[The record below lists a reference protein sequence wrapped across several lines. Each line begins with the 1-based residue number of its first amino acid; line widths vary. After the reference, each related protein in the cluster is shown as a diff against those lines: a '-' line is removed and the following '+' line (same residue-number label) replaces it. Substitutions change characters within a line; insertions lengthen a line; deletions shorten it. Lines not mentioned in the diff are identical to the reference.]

1 MENTYMKVQEASEF
15 LRTSTSTLYKLTMNS
30 KIPHY
35 KFGRNLLF
43 KKEELIQFVEN
54 GDAGKCTRIV
64 PSAMEILR
72 IPSLY

>member
-1 MENTYMKVQEASEF
+1 MENSYWKIKEASEF

-35 KFGRNLLF
+35 KFGNILLF

>member
-15 LRTSTSTLYKLTMNS
+15 LRTSTSSIYKMTMNS
-30 KIPHY
+30 TIPHY
-35 KFGRNLLF
+35 KIGRGLRF

>member
-35 KFGRNLLF
+35 MFGRNLLF

-72 IPSLY
+72 IPSLF

>member
-1 MENTYMKVQEASEF
+1 MENTYMKVQEAGEF
-15 LRTSTSTLYKLTMNS
+15 LRTSTSSIYKMTMNS
-30 KIPHY
+30 TIPHY
-35 KFGRNLLF
+35 KIGRGLRF

-72 IPSLY
+72 IPSLF

>member
-1 MENTYMKVQEASEF
+1 
-15 LRTSTSTLYKLTMNS
+15 LYKLTMNS

-35 KFGRNLLF
+35 KFAGKLLF

-54 GDAGKCTRIV
+54 GDAGKSTRIV